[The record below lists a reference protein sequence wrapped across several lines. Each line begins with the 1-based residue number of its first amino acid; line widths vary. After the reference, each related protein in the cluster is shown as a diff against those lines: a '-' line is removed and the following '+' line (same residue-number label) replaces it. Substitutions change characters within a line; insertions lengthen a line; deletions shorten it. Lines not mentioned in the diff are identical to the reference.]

1 VDEGGGAAATAEPA
15 GIHQLA
21 DGSHVLV
28 RPLVPSDRDRLAE
41 GFELLSAES
50 RRLRFF
56 NPPEHLSPRLLD
68 YLTELDYDRHFALA
82 AIAVDE
88 PGEPGVGVARWIRP
102 AGDPTKAEAAVTVL
116 DRYQGRGIGTL
127 LLMEL
132 AGRAVELGV
141 RTFVGRVLWE
151 NEALLDGLRAFG
163 ARIEADEPGV
173 ARVEVDLAPQ
183 AEQRESVL
191 ARVIRAARRLGTDR
205 DDR

>member
-1 VDEGGGAAATAEPA
+1 MAEPA
-15 GIHQLA
+15 PVHELA

-28 RPLVPSDRDRLAE
+28 RPLVASDRDRLAE
-41 GFELLSAES
+41 GFELLSAQS

-82 AIAVDE
+82 AIAVDA
-88 PGEPGVGVARWIRP
+88 PGEPGVGVARWIRQDD
-102 AGDPTKAEAAVTVL
+102 DPTKAEAAVTVL
-116 DRYQGRGIGTL
+116 DQYQGRGIGTL
-127 LLMEL
+127 LLIEL
-132 AGRAVELGV
+132 AGRAVALGV

-163 ARIEADEPGV
+163 ARIEPDEPGV
-173 ARVEVDLAPQ
+173 ARVEVDLAPK

-191 ARVIRAARRLGTDR
+191 ARVIGAARRLGTDR
-205 DDR
+205 GDG